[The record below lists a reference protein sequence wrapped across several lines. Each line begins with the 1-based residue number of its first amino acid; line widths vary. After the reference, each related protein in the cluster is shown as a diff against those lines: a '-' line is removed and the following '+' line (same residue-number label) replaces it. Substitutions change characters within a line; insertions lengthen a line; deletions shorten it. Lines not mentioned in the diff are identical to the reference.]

1 MQLLTV
7 NRLTDSYILAV
18 TGYGM
23 PASFTALAIIE
34 FRNPLAILCEYKGQ
48 YL

>member
-23 PASFTALAIIE
+23 PASFTALKYTTA
-34 FRNPLAILCEYKGQ
+34 
-48 YL
+48 

>member
-23 PASFTALAIIE
+23 PASFTALVQMWID
-34 FRNPLAILCEYKGQ
+34 NPLLACQI
-48 YL
+48 

>member
-23 PASFTALAIIE
+23 PASFTAL
-34 FRNPLAILCEYKGQ
+34 LSDYTCEISTD
-48 YL
+48 

>member
-23 PASFTALAIIE
+23 SASFTALITGHM
-34 FRNPLAILCEYKGQ
+34 P
-48 YL
+48 